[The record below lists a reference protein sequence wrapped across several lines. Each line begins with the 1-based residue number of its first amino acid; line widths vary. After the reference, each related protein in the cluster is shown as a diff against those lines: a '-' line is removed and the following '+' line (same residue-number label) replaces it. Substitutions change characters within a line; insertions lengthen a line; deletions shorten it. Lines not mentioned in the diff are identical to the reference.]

1 MRPLFEQVHVPLGNS
16 FALLWRE
23 LPEIPFEWHYH
34 PEYEL
39 TLTLNARGQRYVG
52 DHLGAFESGDLVLL
66 GPNLAHT
73 WSARERINTGAPML
87 AVVVWF
93 GERWLQ
99 ELVRV
104 LPELASLQK
113 LAHSAQAGYQ
123 FSAATAARVQAD
135 LVSLQALTPADRLPV
150 LLRVVLA
157 LGQERHGTQL
167 SQQHAAPQTDA
178 GRERL
183 AKVMAHIH
191 AHWQSPPP
199 VAELAALA
207 SLSAGAFHR
216 FFKRH
221 TGRTVVDY
229 IAQLRIGQ
237 ACQRLIETERPIG
250 LIAAEAGYLNLAHFN
265 RQFKK
270 LRGLTPRELRAKY
283 RAQGRP

>member
-1 MRPLFEQVHVPLGNS
+1 LGE
-16 FALLWRE
+16 F
-23 LPEIPFEWHYH
+23 
-34 PEYEL
+34 
-39 TLTLNARGQRYVG
+39 
-52 DHLGAFESGDLVLL
+52 DSGDLVLL

-73 WSARERINTGAPML
+73 WSARERIHTEAPML

-99 ELVRV
+99 DLVRA

-113 LAHSAQAGYQ
+113 LAQSAQAGYQ
-123 FSAATAARVQAD
+123 FSADAAAQVQAD
-135 LVSLQALTPADRLPV
+135 LLSLQALAPADRIPV
-150 LLRVVLA
+150 LLRVLLA

-167 SQQHAAPQTDA
+167 SQQHAAPLTDA

-191 AHWQSPPP
+191 AHWKTPPN
-199 VAELAALA
+199 VAELAATA
-207 SLSAGAFHR
+207 SLSPGAFHR

-221 TGRTVVDY
+221 TGRTVVEY

-283 RAQGRP
+283 RAS

>member
-1 MRPLFEQVHVPLGNS
+1 MRPLFEQVQVPLGNS

-52 DHLGAFESGDLVLL
+52 DHLGEFESGDLVLL

-73 WSARERINTGAPML
+73 WSARERIRTDAPML

-99 ELVRV
+99 DLVRA
-104 LPELASLQK
+104 LPELGSLQK

-123 FSAATAARVQAD
+123 FSAAAAAQVQAD
-135 LVSLQALTPADRLPV
+135 LLSLQALAPADRIPV
-150 LLRVVLA
+150 LLRVLLA

-191 AHWQSPPP
+191 AHWKTPPN
-199 VAELAALA
+199 VAELAATA
-207 SLSAGAFHR
+207 SLSPGAFHR

-283 RAQGRP
+283 RAG

>member
-1 MRPLFEQVHVPLGNS
+1 MRPVFEQVHVPLGNS

-23 LPEIPFEWHYH
+23 LYEIPFEWHYH

-52 DHLGAFESGDLVLL
+52 DHLGEFESGDLVLL

-73 WSARERINTGAPML
+73 WSARERIDTETPML

-99 ELVRV
+99 ELVRI
-104 LPELASLQK
+104 LPELSSLQK
-113 LAHSAQAGYQ
+113 LSENAKTGYQ
-123 FSAATAARVQAD
+123 FSAATAVQVQAD
-135 LVSLQALTPADRLPV
+135 LVSLQALAPADRLPV
-150 LLRVVLA
+150 LLHILLA
-157 LGQERHGTQL
+157 LGQERQGTQL
-167 SQQHAAPQTDA
+167 SQQHAVPVNDA

-191 AHWQSPPP
+191 ARWKSPLP
-199 VAELAALA
+199 VAELAAIA
-207 SLSAGAFHR
+207 SLSSGAFHR

-221 TGRTVVDY
+221 TGRTVVNY

-270 LRGLTPRELRAKY
+270 FRGLSPRELRAKY
-283 RAQGRP
+283 RSG

>member
-52 DHLGAFESGDLVLL
+52 DHLGEFESGDLVLL

-73 WSARERINTGAPML
+73 WSARERIRTDAPML

-104 LPELASLQK
+104 LPELGSLQK
-113 LAHSAQAGYQ
+113 LAHNAQAGYQ
-123 FSAATAARVQAD
+123 FSPKVATQAQAG
-135 LVSLQALTPADRLPV
+135 LLSLQALAPADRLPV
-150 LLRVVLA
+150 LLRVLLA
-157 LGQERHGTQL
+157 LGRERRGTQL
-167 SQQHAAPQTDA
+167 SQQPAAPQTDA

-191 AHWQSPPP
+191 AHWKTPPP
-199 VAELAALA
+199 VAELASTA
-207 SLSAGAFHR
+207 SLSPGAFHR

-270 LRGLTPRELRAKY
+270 LRGLTPRELRAQY
-283 RAQGRP
+283 RAG